1 MFTRVDLEAARH
13 GALEPRPLSELDT
26 APMSALDTALMS
38 ALDTAPL
45 SELDT
50 VPKSALD
57 TAPMSALASNLHL
70 DGFPIS
76 TPEIE
81 IASEALRGAISDIRG
96 AISNVAS
103 SDVAHAQRHRLPER
117 ELSTLQV
124 RAHDL

>member
-13 GALEPRPLSELDT
+13 GALEPRPLS
-26 APMSALDTALMS
+26 ALDTATMS
-38 ALDTAPL
+38 ALDTAPKL
-45 SELDT
+45 APRSELDT
-50 VPKSALD
+50 
-57 TAPMSALASNLHL
+57 ALASNLHL
-70 DGFPIS
+70 DGLPIS

>member
-26 APMSALDTALMS
+26 APMSALDTA
-38 ALDTAPL
+38 PL

-50 VPKSALD
+50 APK
-57 TAPMSALASNLHL
+57 SALASNLHL

>member
-1 MFTRVDLEAARH
+1 MFTRVDLEAAPH
-13 GALEPRPLSELDT
+13 GALEPRPL
-26 APMSALDTALMS
+26 
-38 ALDTAPL
+38 
-45 SELDT
+45 
-50 VPKSALD
+50 SALD

-70 DGFPIS
+70 DGLPIS

>member
-26 APMSALDTALMS
+26 APMSALDTA
-38 ALDTAPL
+38 PL

-50 VPKSALD
+50 
-57 TAPMSALASNLHL
+57 ALASNLHL
-70 DGFPIS
+70 HGVPIS